1 MNEIIFIVKES
12 PEGGFE
18 ARALGFSIF
27 VEGDTYDEMKENI
40 RDAIHCH
47 FEKDI
52 PKVGC
57 LVFVMYLISASK
69 QISNLIIT
77 LQNKNATRQSLF
89 GNQNIRY
96 GIQWININIIITTE
110 IFQRCSYSFG

>member
-18 ARALGFSIF
+18 GRALGFSIF

-47 FEKDI
+47 FEEDS
-52 PKVGC
+52 PKIIRIHFTKEE
-57 LVFVMYLISASK
+57 VFA
-69 QISNLIIT
+69 
-77 LQNKNATRQSLF
+77 A
-89 GNQNIRY
+89 
-96 GIQWININIIITTE
+96 
-110 IFQRCSYSFG
+110 